1 MQEIITNTTEKNKP
15 KMEDF
20 VGSFR
25 YYNDLH
31 DLYMHDKIN
40 EENRANIENLI
51 NGFIEEFKK
60 YSQANIQKFFQE
72 ILFSKKVF
80 PDDVINYKIFWVNRI
95 LKYIDETFKFKKIKE
110 IEKVHDKLLKAI
122 IWNLQSINQQIKAQ
136 PVIENE

>member
-51 NGFIEEFKK
+51 RNFLKR
-60 YSQANIQKFFQE
+60 YS
-72 ILFSKKVF
+72 LV
-80 PDDVINYKIFWVNRI
+80 
-95 LKYIDETFKFKKIKE
+95 
-110 IEKVHDKLLKAI
+110 
-122 IWNLQSINQQIKAQ
+122 
-136 PVIENE
+136 